1 MSSKRFARLL
11 EPGHIGPVKT
21 RNRIVKTGAAMLYW
35 NENDTTVV
43 PRMKAV
49 YEALAKGGVGL
60 LIVESPTIDWP
71 FGRRW
76 VQRYRIDD
84 DRYIKGLAELVQL
97 IHKHGCPT
105 FMQMNHDGPWQ
116 STWGP
121 RPIIPGPPI
130 GASAVSL
137 PSPMDF
143 HNEPP
148 RALSVEEIHQLV
160 DKFAS
165 AAVRGQQAG
174 FDGIDINAGSSHLLH
189 NFLSPFWNR
198 RQDAYGGSQENRAR
212 FLVEIVREIKKRAG
226 KDFPVSVCIN
236 GIEIGRMAGIP
247 DGQTITPSDSIRT
260 AALLQQAGVDAI
272 HVRSHWLGRHTS
284 SFLTESLF
292 YPEAPVP
299 VKTIPAAYDATRRGA
314 GANLRLAEG
323 LKAVLS
329 IPVMVVG
336 RMSPQLG
343 EQALRD
349 EKADFIGMTRRLFAD
364 PELPNKL
371 AAGRWDDIAPCTA
384 CTTCIDASRTKRCR
398 INAALGTEDLW
409 DHGRAAKKK
418 RVMVVGGGPA
428 GMEAARVAALRG
440 HEVTLYDKA
449 PALGGSL
456 PLAAFIKGVEIEDVP
471 AIVRYLKGQIGKLGV
486 QVRLGQEVDEAAV
499 REMKPDAVILATGG
513 QPAAPAIPGIDG
525 PLVLKAA
532 DLHRRAKPF
541 IRLVGPGALNRLTRL
556 WMPVGKRVVV
566 IGGAIQGCELAE
578 FLVKR
583 GRQVTIVDTGEIR
596 GQGMIGHLQQ
606 QLFVWFE
613 KKGVAMI
620 PLARSIEITPT
631 GVTVVDHDCQVQ
643 IVPADTI
650 IPAAPLQP
658 DTSLLKKLNGLV
670 PEVYAVGDC
679 RQPQLIVDAIADG
692 ARIAHSL

>member
-1 MSSKRFARLL
+1 MANKRFERLL
-11 EPGHIGPVKT
+11 EPGKIGPVTT

-35 NENDTTVV
+35 NENDTSVV

-60 LIVESPTIDWP
+60 LIVESPTIDYP

-76 VQRYRIDD
+76 AQRYRIDD
-84 DRYIKGLAELVQL
+84 DKYIKGLAELVQL

-121 RPIIPGPPI
+121 QPIIPSPPI

-148 RALSVEEIHQLV
+148 RPLSVEEINALV

-165 AAVRGQQAG
+165 AAFRGQQAG
-174 FDGIDINAGSSHLLH
+174 FDGVDINAGSSHLLH

-198 RQDAYGGSQENRAR
+198 RQDAYGGSRENRAR
-212 FLVEIVREIKKRAG
+212 FLVEIVQEIKRRCG
-226 KDFPVSVCIN
+226 EDFPVSVCIN
-236 GIEIGRMAGIP
+236 GIEIGRVMGLR
-247 DGQTITPSDSIRT
+247 DDQCITPEDSMAT
-260 AALLQQAGVDAI
+260 ARLLQLAGADAI

-292 YPEAPVP
+292 YPDAPVP
-299 VKTIPAAYDATRRGA
+299 PEEIPAAYDFSRRGA
-314 GANLRLAEG
+314 GANLRLAAGFKKE
-323 LKAVLS
+323 LS

-336 RMSPQLG
+336 RMGTELG
-343 EQALRD
+343 EQALR
-349 EKADFIGMTRRLFAD
+349 EGKADFIGMTRRLFAD

-371 AAGRWDDIAPCTA
+371 AAGRLDDIVPCTA
-384 CTTCIDASRTKRCR
+384 CTTCIDASHTKRCR

-409 DHGRAAKKK
+409 EHGRAERKKK
-418 RVMVVGGGPA
+418 VLVVGGGPA

-440 HEVTLYDKA
+440 HKVSLYDEA

-456 PLAAFIKGVEIEDVP
+456 PLAAFVKGLEIEDIP
-471 AIVRYLKGQIGKLGV
+471 GIVRYLKRQIRKLGV
-486 QVRLGQEVDEAAV
+486 KVTLGQQLDEELIEVLN
-499 REMKPDAVILATGG
+499 PDAVILATGG
-513 QPAAPAIPGIDG
+513 RPAVPAIPGINN
-525 PLVLKAA
+525 PRVLKAA
-532 DLHRRAKPF
+532 DLHRRAKPLARF
-541 IRLVGPGALNRLTRL
+541 FGPSTLNRLTKL
-556 WMPVGKRVVV
+556 WMPIGKRVVV

-578 FLVKR
+578 FLTKR
-583 GRQVTIVDTGEIR
+583 GRKVTIVDTGEIR

-613 KKGVAMI
+613 QKGVVLL
-620 PLARSIEITPT
+620 PSVTNIEITSKGMT
-631 GVTVVDHDCQVQ
+631 LTDKDGKRQT
-643 IVPADTI
+643 IEADTI
-650 IPAAPLQP
+650 IPALPLQP
-658 DTSLLKKLNGLV
+658 DTSLLEKLKAIV
-670 PEVYAVGDC
+670 PEVYAIGDC